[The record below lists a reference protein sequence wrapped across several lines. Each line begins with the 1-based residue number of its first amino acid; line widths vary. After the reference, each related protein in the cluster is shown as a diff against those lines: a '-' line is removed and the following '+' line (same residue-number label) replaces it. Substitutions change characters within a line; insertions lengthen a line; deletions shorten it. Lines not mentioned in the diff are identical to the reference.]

1 MLCIAVVLP
10 GYAADFQ
17 LEVTSTGYRI
27 NGGSVVTLSNSTQ
40 VTTFTDGEIT
50 VTFGKKSGIAPQFL
64 TSSNGRIRVYNGS
77 TITIK
82 RKSGNLSSATVTSD
96 KTLKNVA
103 TGSNGSITGDK
114 WQNGSASEVVLS
126 FNTQTNITKVL
137 VEYDATPVTGKTDPK
152 LYWTDYTYTSGKP
165 TKITSLTK
173 DKSESPVNLYVVS
186 EIVSFTNI
194 TPLTYTSSTPSVA
207 SVDASTGEVT
217 LVSAGETDIYAIYP
231 GNDTYNA
238 QTISY
243 HLTVTD
249 EQPVALEAP
258 VIAPPPG
265 TYKTGQKITFTCA
278 TPEAKIYLTVEDEN
292 GAIVKEI
299 KDAVSGATYTFDAEG
314 TYTVEAFSYLGTVDD
329 PDDMSDTVSE
339 IYVIEKPVCATPVFS
354 PAAGTYSVGQT
365 ITISSSTPGA
375 KITYYVG
382 DDSFEDVASPAS
394 YTFTAEG
401 TYDIVAA
408 ATADGYLESA
418 TASARYIITTPTCA
432 TPTFTF
438 TPGEYDKNNK
448 VTVASA
454 TTGAKL
460 NVTVAVEGGET
471 LTFEGVDT
479 PWTYTFPGA
488 GVYTLTAKAVKDGY
502 NDSAEGTF
510 TRTITVRGQV
520 APVITFSVP
529 EGNVAGE
536 TAQVQIEINKDME
549 EAWPEPQVWYT
560 IDARRAHA
568 YEDGNEDHRIAYTP
582 GQVITIKP
590 DLADGNINQVTINA
604 HAVNAA
610 GHHTHSA
617 TYTFGAKNEPGESS
631 YKLVTNAADLKAG
644 DKVILVSNYTYKNQA
659 YGRIPVN
666 VAGVSGTGKSRATE
680 DITITNNEISAA
692 DVNKIEKVLTFTL
705 ENSGSYFKLK
715 SDAGYLNGNSSN
727 GIYVT
732 ASPTS
737 GYYSDV
743 TISIA
748 STGKAAM
755 RFYNGSTAKNH
766 IYFRYF
772 SVSGKTVPALTSYT
786 SAHSEADYDRP
797 MIYRLEETQ
806 GEVINPAADYYLV
819 MHRNVWNDGKE
830 VAVPFKYDEAAS
842 TDSKAVYT
850 LAVSDIEGGSC
861 VDAAGNDSNPSKA
874 PGFSGDFY
882 VRDGKADHAGV
893 HFAPKAQASVRTLAA
908 AAAPGV
914 EFIPNAEGRA
924 EVALSMVDNSASPVQ
939 PGADINA
946 APVMLTTNNDVAHA
960 ITKGTLTLTVD
971 GENSLLEIGQGG
983 ITGVEDIIADIEA
996 NADVEYYNLQGVR
1009 VDAANL
1015 APGIYIRRQGQSAT
1029 KVYLR

>member
-27 NGGSVVTLSNSTQ
+27 NGGSVVTLNNSTQ

-50 VTFGKKSGIAPQFL
+50 VTFGKKSGTAPQFL

-103 TGSNGSITGDK
+103 GSNNGSITGDK
-114 WQNGSASEVVLS
+114 WQNGAASEVVLS

-137 VEYDATPVTGKTDPK
+137 VEYNATPVTGKTDPK
-152 LYWTDYTYTSGKP
+152 LYWTDYTYTSGSY

-186 EIVSFTNI
+186 DIVSFTNI
-194 TPLTYTSSTPSVA
+194 TPLTYTSSAPSVA

-258 VIAPPPG
+258 VITPPSG

-278 TPEAKIYLTVEDEN
+278 TPDAKIDITVKDEN
-292 GAIVKEI
+292 GNKIYENGA
-299 KDAVSGATYTFDAEG
+299 ATSGTTYTFDAEG
-314 TYTVEAFSYLGTVDD
+314 TYEVLAVSYLGDGD
-329 PDDMSDTVSE
+329 EISDEVSE
-339 IYVIEKPVCATPVFS
+339 VYEIVKPVCATPVFS

-375 KITYYVG
+375 KITYYAG

-401 TYDIVAA
+401 AYDIVAT

-418 TASARYIITTPTCA
+418 TAEARYIITTPTCA

-510 TRTITVRGQV
+510 NRTITVRSQV

-536 TAQVQIEINKDME
+536 TARVQIEINKDME

-617 TYTFGAKNEPGESS
+617 TYTFGAKNEPGES
-631 YKLVTNAADLKAG
+631 KITGWEKVTDVSTLKAG
-644 DKVILVSNYTYKNQA
+644 DQVVIVATNKGTNYVMGATASSGNNRTSTTVTVSNN
-659 YGRIPVN
+659 
-666 VAGVSGTGKSRATE
+666 
-680 DITITNNEISAA
+680 TITNLPAA
-692 DVNKIEKVLTFTL
+692 AQVVTLQKEADKSDYWLFDVGDNKYLYTVGA
-705 ENSGSYFKLK
+705 SGSNHLK
-715 SDAGYLNGNSSN
+715 TGAKVTGTSSSS
-727 GIYVT
+727 Y
-732 ASPTS
+732 AK
-737 GYYSDV
+737 
-743 TISIA
+743 ISISGGEA
-748 STGKAAM
+748 EIL
-755 RFYNGSTAKNH
+755 FDE
-766 IYFRYF
+766 
-772 SVSGKTVPALTSYT
+772 VSNTKKMWCNT
-786 SAHSEADYDRP
+786 SASNIFACYKASSSYSYALP
-797 MIYRLEETQ
+797 QLYRAVIETTP

-908 AAAPGV
+908 AAVPGV

-924 EVALSMVDNSASPVQ
+924 EVALSMVDNSTSPVR

-983 ITGVEDIIADIEA
+983 ITGVEDVIADIEA

-1015 APGIYIRRQGQSAT
+1015 APGIYIRRRGQSAT